1 MLRVGGLV
9 GRVSTASDRKG
20 NPMAFVT
27 LEDKMDQSDVV
38 FFSDAYSKHRDL
50 IHQDQPLLVEG
61 RLSRRNGTG
70 NVQVE
75 SAMLLSQ
82 ARERLT
88 RALHISL
95 VADQVAPDMLEQLKT
110 VCQGYSGRCE
120 LVIHLHN
127 GGDTDTIVR
136 SRSIQVDPCDELLRQ
151 LGEVVKGGR
160 SWLAPEPLAFQ
171 AYQRKRSF

>member
-1 MLRVGGLV
+1 M
-9 GRVSTASDRKG
+9 
-20 NPMAFVT
+20 
-27 LEDKMDQSDVV
+27 
-38 FFSDAYSKHRDL
+38 
-50 IHQDQPLLVEG
+50 
-61 RLSRRNGTG
+61 RNGTG

-120 LVIHLHN
+120 LVIHLRN